1 MSLAAGRH
9 VLLVWL
15 YTFAQGREV
24 SLCHARSK
32 GETVE
37 AKLYPHWDSPEWLY
51 RLQAERP
58 HRAAEQQQMYSRR
71 VSHCVAKFFSVTRKS
86 PTSACRPSMSSTRR
100 VRSMRLANRSLGGA
114 VAVAAAV
121 ESGAAA
127 AGEAAAAAVVA
138 GAAGAGDVAPSAKRH
153 TSSKHNTKPQPVHYE
168 LAGAQLW
175 LCPPNGA
182 PVTIRLQCL
191 ARVNSR
197 GVHSP
202 SAGTPLVWS
211 DCGGASP
218 PSAYRPGARQMERHR
233 RG

>member
-1 MSLAAGRH
+1 
-9 VLLVWL
+9 
-15 YTFAQGREV
+15 
-24 SLCHARSK
+24 
-32 GETVE
+32 
-37 AKLYPHWDSPEWLY
+37 
-51 RLQAERP
+51 
-58 HRAAEQQQMYSRR
+58 MYGRR

-197 GVHSP
+197 GVHRFAQRRHP
-202 SAGTPLVWS
+202 ACLERLRRRKPPIGLSAWRTTDGTPSSRMIRSS
-211 DCGGASP
+211 DAQAP
-218 PSAYRPGARQMERHR
+218 AQPAQPNEARR
-233 RG
+233 

>member
-1 MSLAAGRH
+1 
-9 VLLVWL
+9 
-15 YTFAQGREV
+15 
-24 SLCHARSK
+24 
-32 GETVE
+32 
-37 AKLYPHWDSPEWLY
+37 
-51 RLQAERP
+51 
-58 HRAAEQQQMYSRR
+58 
-71 VSHCVAKFFSVTRKS
+71 
-86 PTSACRPSMSSTRR
+86 
-100 VRSMRLANRSLGGA
+100 MRLANRSLGGA

-168 LAGAQLW
+168 TGRGSTLAV
-175 LCPPNGA
+175 P
-182 PVTIRLQCL
+182 TK
-191 ARVNSR
+191 R
-197 GVHSP
+197 GFGSNAWRESIAEACTGSP

-233 RG
+233 RR